1 MSRYAIVTEGITHKA
16 VHAIEE
22 TDIRD
27 VNQAIIEM
35 KARQLS
41 SSPVLLLDWD
51 TRSAKRIV
59 FDGPNKVTLEDNADE
74 MFGINTPPNEM
85 LEREDDAS

>member
-1 MSRYAIVTEGITHKA
+1 MSRYAIVTEGITYKT

-41 SSPVLLLDWD
+41 ARLCYSS
-51 TRSAKRIV
+51 T
-59 FDGPNKVTLEDNADE
+59 G
-74 MFGINTPPNEM
+74 TPAAP
-85 LEREDDAS
+85 RG

>member
-1 MSRYAIVTEGITHKA
+1 MSRYAIVTEGITYKA
-16 VHAIEE
+16 VHEIEQ

-35 KARQLS
+35 KANQLS

-51 TRSAKRIV
+51 TRSAKDSLRRPEQ
-59 FDGPNKVTLEDNADE
+59 GHTEDNADQ

-85 LEREDDAS
+85 LEREEDAS

>member
-1 MSRYAIVTEGITHKA
+1 
-16 VHAIEE
+16 
-22 TDIRD
+22 
-27 VNQAIIEM
+27 M
-35 KARQLS
+35 KANQLS

-59 FDGPNKVTLEDNADE
+59 FDGPNKVTHEDNTDQ